1 MSPRAR
7 ARARV
12 AGAGDRAD
20 EAAGRRRAR
29 EYGAAA
35 AIAAATAAVL
45 TVTACSGSAGD
56 AEPPAATPAGSVAA
70 TPPADGATSPEPLRP
85 VVPEEEVEAQIG
97 PVYRGSGSGGTYT
110 ADCPGDLPNQM
121 GAEMNC
127 LATRAA
133 DNSTFSIHVYV
144 SSVDGDR
151 TDLGVWYSDVTRE
164 PSAPL
169 PGGEG
174 TFTP

>member
-1 MSPRAR
+1 MSPRT
-7 ARARV
+7 RV
-12 AGAGDRAD
+12 AGAGVRAD
-20 EAAGRRRAR
+20 GAAGRRRAR
-29 EYGAAA
+29 GYGAAA
-35 AIAAATAAVL
+35 AIAAAAVL
-45 TVTACSGSAGD
+45 AVTACSGSAGD
-56 AEPPAATPAGSVAA
+56 AEPPAATPAGSAAA
-70 TPPADGATSPEPLRP
+70 TSPAGGATSPEPLRP
-85 VVPEEEVEAQIG
+85 VVPEEEVEAQIS
-97 PVYRGSGSGGTYT
+97 PVYRGSGSGGAYT

-164 PSAPL
+164 PSARRPAVA
-169 PGGEG
+169 PS
-174 TFTP
+174 